1 MTAWGSEGR
10 PRAWTHGLAVESTSV
25 RPWLT
30 PIPIVGDYDAPLEL
44 AARHLA
50 GRGRSPIC
58 RFSARS
64 CRYPWYS
71 LGGLCLPGGTMPK
84 TTKREP
90 AFGG

>member
-30 PIPIVGDYDAPLEL
+30 TIPIVGDYDAPLAP
-44 AARHLA
+44 AAWHAA

-64 CRYPWYS
+64 CRDAWYFS
-71 LGGLCLPGGTMPK
+71 KGLCL
-84 TTKREP
+84 
-90 AFGG
+90 